1 MINLYFGSKN
11 PYISSLYFTEE
22 ANIPKSSTGH
32 LQDPVVERL
41 RDQIMEHYR
50 YVNGMSAKQAF
61 SIKISNTSKLYL
73 HASQYLTVSS
83 SSENFSQN
91 IVVKAMI

>member
-1 MINLYFGSKN
+1 MEAKIPIFHLYILLKKQIFQ
-11 PYISSLYFTEE
+11 SL
-22 ANIPKSSTGH
+22 PKSSTGH